1 MVARPVG
8 IRPKNSI
15 ATIDFILK
23 WVLKSETRNEIGK
36 IINAAIINAPQLK
49 EILDTDWGDRLVIIE
64 PVA

>member
-8 IRPKNSI
+8 IRPKNSS

>member
-8 IRPKNSI
+8 ISPKNSI

>member
-8 IRPKNSI
+8 ISPKNSI

-49 EILDTDWGDRLVIIE
+49 EILDTDWGDLLVIIE